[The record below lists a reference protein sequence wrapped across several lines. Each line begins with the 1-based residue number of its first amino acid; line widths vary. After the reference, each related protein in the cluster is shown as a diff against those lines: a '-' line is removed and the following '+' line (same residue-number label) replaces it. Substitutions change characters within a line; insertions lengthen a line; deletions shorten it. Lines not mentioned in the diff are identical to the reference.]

1 MTDLSTTTGRRT
13 VLRAGAIALT
23 AASYR
28 RILGAGE
35 VLNAALIGC
44 GSRGTGALLPGSSFQ
59 TDLRFVA
66 ACDVYKRNLDNGL
79 AIMAKQGN
87 QATGYA
93 DYRQALDRKDI
104 DVVFVAT
111 PDHWHAPL
119 IAAACQAGKDVYCEK
134 PLANTLEDCKMAVD
148 AAAKY
153 NRVVQIGLQQ
163 RSMDLFKNGAALL
176 KDNAIGRVRRG
187 VVNWSGESGG
197 GGGRRGGAPQQNVP
211 VPEGLDWE
219 MWQGSAPRHPFDP
232 QRLNSW
238 RTFWDYGSGSITDLG
253 VHMIDVFQWFV
264 NSDAPAITYG
274 AAYSLPGRP
283 PERTPEFFDLT
294 WKYEQQL
301 LTYSSRAEGDWGLY
315 VYGDTGMLHVNRQV
329 CEVKPSGQNGKP
341 FELKMP
347 YTAKESEAPHI
358 RNFLDCVR
366 SRQKPNCDIVTGYR
380 STAAGL
386 IAAMSV
392 RSGKS
397 YAWDGAAP
405 KAM

>member
-1 MTDLSTTTGRRT
+1 MSDSTSTTNRRT
-13 VLRAGAIALT
+13 ILRAGALAVT

-44 GSRGTGALLPGSSFQ
+44 GQRGTSGLLSGSVLQ

-66 ACDVYKRNLDNGL
+66 ACDPYRSNLDSGL
-79 AIMAKQGN
+79 DIMTRLGY
-87 QATGYA
+87 QATGYS
-93 DYRQALDRKDI
+93 DFRRVLDRKDI
-104 DVVFVAT
+104 DLVFVAT

-134 PLANTLEDCKMAVD
+134 PLANSLDDCKMAVD
-148 AAAKY
+148 AVAKY

-163 RSMDLFKNGAALL
+163 RSMELFRKGAGLI
-176 KDNAIGRVRRG
+176 KDNAIGRVRRA
-187 VVNWSGESGG
+187 VINWGGE
-197 GGGRRGGAPQQNVP
+197 GRGIPRASASNQDQS

-219 MWQGSAPRHPFDP
+219 MWQGPAPHHAFDQ

-253 VHMIDVFQWFV
+253 IHMLDVFHWYLNV
-264 NSDAPAITYG
+264 DTPSIAYG

-283 PERTPEFFDLT
+283 AGRTPEFFDLV
-294 WKYEQQL
+294 WKYDRQL
-301 LTYSSRAEGDWGLY
+301 VTYSSRAEGDWGIY
-315 VYGDTGMLHVNRQV
+315 FYGDEGVLHVNREV
-329 CEVKPSGQNGKP
+329 CRVTPSGQNGTPVEMKLP
-341 FELKMP
+341 N
-347 YTAKESEAPHI
+347 TAGEGEGPHI

-366 SRQKPNCDIVTGYR
+366 SRQKPNCDIGTAYK
-380 STAAGL
+380 STAAAL
-386 IAAMSV
+386 LTALSV

-397 YAWDGAAP
+397 YSWEAGAAKP
-405 KAM
+405 I